1 MIVYDMREGLEKLI
15 DEYDLKKKFEV
26 INEVP
31 AEPLT
36 AAQEERLWDYYGG
49 LPEDD
54 EWDIEGD
61 LSV

>member
-1 MIVYDMREGLEKLI
+1 M
-15 DEYDLKKKFEV
+15 KKFEV

-36 AAQEERLWDYYGG
+36 ASQEEMLWDYYSE

-54 EWDIEGD
+54 DFDWDISEED
-61 LSV
+61 LRV

>member
-1 MIVYDMREGLEKLI
+1 MR
-15 DEYDLKKKFEV
+15 KFEV

-36 AAQEERLWDYYGG
+36 AAQEDRLWDYYPE

-61 LSV
+61 LTI